1 MKIGILCN
9 SKLCFPSI
17 QYLMQMGHQVFIA
30 MPQVIAEDHAE
41 IEGFAMHFRIPI
53 LKVDPKKITNE
64 LIFWKATSELD
75 CLLVIT
81 FPYILSVE
89 LIDSIG
95 VEIINFHFAP
105 LPQYKG
111 AQPAFWLIKNGE
123 KVGGITAHLIT
134 AKIDGGPV
142 LHFERYPMSSVE
154 TYGGYMTKMSSL
166 NVKVIQKVL
175 ELLSKNNWKKQL
187 KAQKQSEA
195 KYHSKPQFD
204 DVRIDWNTMKASE
217 VEQLC
222 RACNPWN
229 KGAITTLGNV
239 PIKIVE
245 VEVVQGVRFSEL
257 PGTIVCIGKTDQLA
271 VCTCDERAL
280 LLKIVY
286 DESMGFYSNDRITE
300 LGIKAS
306 VRLV

>member
-1 MKIGILCN
+1 
-9 SKLCFPSI
+9 
-17 QYLMQMGHQVFIA
+17 MQMGHQVFIA

-53 LKVDPKKITNE
+53 IQVDPKKITNE

-154 TYGGYMTKMSSL
+154 TYSGYMTKMSSL

-229 KGAITTLGNV
+229 KGAITIFGNV
-239 PIKIVE
+239 PIKILE
-245 VEVVQGVRFSEL
+245 AEHVQGARSSEL
-257 PGTIVCIGKTDQLA
+257 PGTIVCIEKTNQLA
-271 VCTCDERAL
+271 VCTCDEKLL

-286 DESMGFYSNDRITE
+286 DESMGFYSNDRLSE
-300 LGIKAS
+300 LGIRPC

>member
-41 IEGFAMHFRIPI
+41 IENFAMHFRIPI
-53 LKVDPKKITNE
+53 LSVDQKKLTEE

-75 CLLVIT
+75 CLFVIT
-81 FPYILSVE
+81 FPYIFSAE

-105 LPQYKG
+105 LPQFKG

-123 KVGGITAHLIT
+123 KVGGIAAHLIT
-134 AKIDGGPV
+134 AKIDGGPI
-142 LHFERYPMSSVE
+142 LHFERFPMSTVE

-175 ELLSKNNWKKQL
+175 ELLGKKNWKKQL
-187 KAQKQSEA
+187 KVQKQSEA
-195 KYHSKPQFD
+195 VYHAKPQFN
-204 DVRIDWNTMKASE
+204 DVRIDWNKMKAAD

-245 VEVVQGVRFSEL
+245 VELVQGARFSEL
-257 PGTIVCIGKTDQLA
+257 PGTIVCIGKTNQLA

-286 DESMGFYSNDRITE
+286 DESMGFYSNDRLSE
-300 LGIKAS
+300 LGFKPG
-306 VRLV
+306 VRLI